1 MCNIKSFQLNYDQPS
16 SLQFLHQHFFSTRF
30 PIGQTGFSASVCDF
44 LSHPSASPTF
54 ANFALL
60 AKFPKKSSKF
70 SLFFRTAHSVSNP
83 VCPQLIRFKIKKPCC
98 FHNKVHIGQTGF
110 SASVCDFLSH
120 PSASPTFANFAL
132 LAKFPKKSSKFSLF
146 FRTAHSVSN
155 PVCPQLIRF
164 KIKKPCCFHNKVHI
178 GQTGFEP
185 ATSWSQ
191 TRRATSCA
199 TARLMY

>member
-1 MCNIKSFQLNYDQPS
+1 MTNHLLYSFCINIS
-16 SLQFLHQHFFSTRF
+16 SQQ
-30 PIGQTGFSASVCDF
+30 GF
-44 LSHPSASPTF
+44 LSGRQDFPRRSATSCRIPLRRLRSLTLPSWQSF
-54 ANFALL
+54 L
-60 AKFPKKSSKF
+60 KKSSKF
-70 SLFFRTAHSVSNP
+70 SLFFRTV
-83 VCPQLIRFKIKKPCC
+83 
-98 FHNKVHIGQTGF
+98 
-110 SASVCDFLSH
+110 
-120 PSASPTFANFAL
+120 
-132 LAKFPKKSSKFSLF
+132 
-146 FRTAHSVSN
+146 HSVSN